1 MFVASYLAQ
10 LSTSFDVHILL
21 TTFRFEAT
29 GVLLYKYNEK
39 KNENVLQNQSK
50 KKEEDCHLP
59 SNHRV
64 GAHNKQKKK
73 EQGKKLKNDKN

>member
-1 MFVASYLAQ
+1 MYFK
-10 LSTSFDVHILL
+10 T
-21 TTFRFEAT
+21 
-29 GVLLYKYNEK
+29 
-39 KNENVLQNQSK
+39 NQK